1 MPRPNPLERYA
12 ESAPSKVMREIA
24 AVAVRQHFT
33 QASIARAL
41 PCSEPA
47 VIKHFGRI
55 SPVEETVALY
65 AKALHLETEYIGL
78 VSEPPIALSTARK
91 RVWFKRLVEH
101 LRLAEKRL
109 QVFKPGTTDDVVKH
123 FGALNESEQ
132 EQVLES
138 YALAE
143 YRCRKGLWKNTQPA
157 YSGLQGLENFAQA
170 FNRYYDLDS
179 RVWETKPGEGYLFIA
194 WLNLISGPL
203 TVDDVEIVLGVIETL
218 ARRRGADVDAMRQ
231 YLRAS
236 EFYETRTQQAKE
248 DET

>member
-1 MPRPNPLERYA
+1 M
-12 ESAPSKVMREIA
+12 MREIA

-78 VSEPPIALSTARK
+78 VGEPPIALSTARK
-91 RVWFKRLVEH
+91 RVRFKRLVEH

-123 FGALNESEQ
+123 FGALNRVRTGTSAR
-132 EQVLES
+132 VICVS
-138 YALAE
+138 
-143 YRCRKGLWKNTQPA
+143 RISVP
-157 YSGLQGLENFAQA
+157 QG
-170 FNRYYDLDS
+170 
-179 RVWETKPGEGYLFIA
+179 P
-194 WLNLISGPL
+194 
-203 TVDDVEIVLGVIETL
+203 VEKHP
-218 ARRRGADVDAMRQ
+218 
-231 YLRAS
+231 
-236 EFYETRTQQAKE
+236 TRI
-248 DET
+248 